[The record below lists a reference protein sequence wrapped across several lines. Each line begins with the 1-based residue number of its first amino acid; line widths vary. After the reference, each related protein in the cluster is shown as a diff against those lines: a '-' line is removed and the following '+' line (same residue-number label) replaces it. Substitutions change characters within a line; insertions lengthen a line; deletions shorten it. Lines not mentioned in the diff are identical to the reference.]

1 MESLISTLY
10 KKPKS
15 AKFKVVEKILGK
27 DLVGLKYKPLFNY
40 FYEDFKDT
48 GFRVIPADY
57 VTNDSGTG
65 IVHQAPSYG
74 EEDFNSTKAAGVIN
88 EKKLPPSIVDDSGRM
103 ESNVPEIA
111 GMYFKDADKV
121 IIKKLLEEGR
131 LLVNTQVKHSYP
143 FCWRSDTPLMYRTV
157 PAWFVRIGEVI
168 PECWIMLK
176 RQTGFLPTLKIRDF
190 PTGLPMPETGTF
202 PEIDT
207 GVHQFHYGFLTIL
220 KKWCVL
226 VLSKN

>member
-88 EKKLPPSIVDDSGRM
+88 ERSCHQALLMIQENGI
-103 ESNVPEIA
+103 NVPEIA

-157 PAWFVRIGEVI
+157 PAWFVRIGS
-168 PECWIMLK
+168 
-176 RQTGFLPTLKIRDF
+176 
-190 PTGLPMPETGTF
+190 
-202 PEIDT
+202 
-207 GVHQFHYGFLTIL
+207 H
-220 KKWCVL
+220 
-226 VLSKN
+226 S

>member
-88 EKKLPPSIVDDSGRM
+88 ESCHQ
-103 ESNVPEIA
+103 A
-111 GMYFKDADKV
+111 
-121 IIKKLLEEGR
+121 LLMI
-131 LLVNTQVKHSYP
+131 Q
-143 FCWRSDTPLMYRTV
+143 
-157 PAWFVRIGEVI
+157 GEWNQ
-168 PECWIMLK
+168 C
-176 RQTGFLPTLKIRDF
+176 
-190 PTGLPMPETGTF
+190 
-202 PEIDT
+202 
-207 GVHQFHYGFLTIL
+207 
-220 KKWCVL
+220 
-226 VLSKN
+226 S

>member
-1 MESLISTLY
+1 MTTTPWTLPANLALAVNPKFEYVKIFDEEKKKNFILLESLISTLY

-88 EKKLPPSIVDDSGRM
+88 EKKLPPSIVDDSG
-103 ESNVPEIA
+103 EWNLNVPEIA

-131 LLVNTQVKHSYP
+131 LWS
-143 FCWRSDTPLMYRTV
+143 TP
-157 PAWFVRIGEVI
+157 
-168 PECWIMLK
+168 K
-176 RQTGFLPTLKIRDF
+176 
-190 PTGLPMPETGTF
+190 
-202 PEIDT
+202 
-207 GVHQFHYGFLTIL
+207 
-220 KKWCVL
+220 
-226 VLSKN
+226 

>member
-65 IVHQAPSYG
+65 IVHQAHPMVRGFQQYQSRRSHQRK
-74 EEDFNSTKAAGVIN
+74 E
-88 EKKLPPSIVDDSGRM
+88 LPPSIVDDSGRM

-168 PECWIMLK
+168 PEMLDNVEKTNWVPSNIKDK
-176 RQTGFLPTLKIRDF
+176 RFS
-190 PTGLPMPETGTF
+190 TGLPMPETGTF
-202 PEIDT
+202 
-207 GVHQFHYGFLTIL
+207 Q
-220 KKWCVL
+220 K
-226 VLSKN
+226 